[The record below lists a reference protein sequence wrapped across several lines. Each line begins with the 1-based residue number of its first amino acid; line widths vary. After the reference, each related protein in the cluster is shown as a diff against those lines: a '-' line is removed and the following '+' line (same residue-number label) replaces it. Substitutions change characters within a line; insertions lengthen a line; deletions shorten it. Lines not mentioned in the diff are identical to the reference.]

1 LYNLFQDYG
10 GGVKAP
16 EKVCYWKNSRYRMR
30 MRLPK
35 PATHAYLTKLMRT
48 IVLHGNSDNDGTMRN
63 CLWEE
68 QSGREVCLLRQQI

>member
-1 LYNLFQDYG
+1 
-10 GGVKAP
+10 
-16 EKVCYWKNSRYRMR
+16 M
-30 MRLPK
+30 
-35 PATHAYLTKLMRT
+35 HILTKLMRT